1 MNIRKGKSNQAL
13 SLVRVRELF
22 FKDVSSSIKKDSK
35 DLNVDVRRYKVS
47 GLLGID
53 VSLKG
58 RQGKRDRAS
67 VLGWSKGTI
76 KRNNLNLETQSSSHS
91 IYSKKGV
98 VRLKVE
104 LLNEVLSSS
113 SKGTYLLNKKS
124 LRKND
129 GGEGVRG
136 K

>member
-1 MNIRKGKSNQAL
+1 M
-13 SLVRVRELF
+13 RVRELF

-129 GGEGVRG
+129 GREGVRG